1 MQADKKKGQLPLC
14 KGVLGCVDCFSLNG
28 RNKKKPGRFPACLDN
43 AFRLD
48 FDTVFGRLINKVTKK
63 PV

>member
-28 RNKKKPGRFPACLDN
+28 QNKKKPGRFPACLDN
-43 AFRLD
+43 AFRLY
-48 FDTVFGRLINKVTKK
+48 FDGVFWIIED
-63 PV
+63 